1 MLGEDLEVGL
11 EDLIAQHDE
20 EVYKD
25 DAIYNMNLKAYLE
38 DFFRQEASQSD
49 AGARIAAYLTSNEV
63 ELLKKAIS

>member
-1 MLGEDLEVGL
+1 MLGEDLEGGL